1 MFQNKTYSKMYFS
14 TLNIRTI
21 LHLLTKEDWIL
32 LTEKETYNFRFYIEQ
47 FPATLENIAFFERS
61 IKVLNELTSHFPLQD
76 KFFPRNLQE
85 T

>member
-32 LTEKETYNFRFYIEQ
+32 LTEKETYNFLFYIEQ
-47 FPATLENIAFFERS
+47 FQATLENLAFFERS
-61 IKVLNELTSHFPLQD
+61 IKVLNALTSHFPLKD
-76 KFFPRNLQE
+76 KFFKCNLQE